1 MVSRGLHNNIINMN
15 TVLTMMSR
23 HKQAR
28 PFWNSRTNLLTMI
41 LWQGYILP
49 SPEANAWLQSFSMY
63 VAAALAYL
71 TRMHFERL
79 LRRQIDLIA
88 GLGDHALD
96 VGVRWAWSSPT
107 LNSPG
112 QGLMFEPCS
121 VHSSLIQVF
130 SFGELLVLNCVSICH
145 NSPEAFVK
153 ECARVGAQGQI
164 GRGDRG

>member
-1 MVSRGLHNNIINMN
+1 
-15 TVLTMMSR
+15 
-23 HKQAR
+23 
-28 PFWNSRTNLLTMI
+28 MI

-96 VGVRWAWSSPT
+96 VGVR
-107 LNSPG
+107 
-112 QGLMFEPCS
+112 
-121 VHSSLIQVF
+121 
-130 SFGELLVLNCVSICH
+130 
-145 NSPEAFVK
+145 
-153 ECARVGAQGQI
+153 
-164 GRGDRG
+164 